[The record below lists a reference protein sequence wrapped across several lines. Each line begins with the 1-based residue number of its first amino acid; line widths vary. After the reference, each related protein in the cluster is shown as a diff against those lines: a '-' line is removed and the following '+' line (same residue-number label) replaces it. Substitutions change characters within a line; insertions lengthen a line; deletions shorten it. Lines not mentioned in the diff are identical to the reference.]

1 MSYITIEEGLH
12 YMNKLKFFQRLPYN
26 SCLFVFCV
34 ETLNS
39 IRFNIGGDVGIGEL
53 CMIIYMGIHFHEII
67 RNPLVR
73 VLGKLYLTLFFAQLF
88 SELFVTNGLN
98 DSIRGLMVTV
108 MSFCHLS
115 FLMHF
120 FLKDSRIIVF
130 CLLGAGTQILLLPT
144 QLDEATRLETIM
156 DGENAVYAKMRLA
169 PALGYILSAMAMFTK
184 KRFSIMLFV
193 VVGCLLFVAG
203 ARNGGMT
210 FVLAAIS
217 AMFLFNKRKKIKLSK
232 FNILFLVA
240 VSYISYILY
249 VEGVKSGIFIS
260 GNNNRVLDIDNPYN
274 PLELIYGNRTEFF
287 VGIYAFMDHFFLGM
301 GAWAKD
307 VTGEYWELLHRL
319 SNNDSGFIG
328 IWMPVHSVFMGW
340 GVYNGILAFLAG
352 LRIVVF
358 IVKKFIYIVKH
369 SLYCNYAVSVCFM
382 FVTFVWN
389 LLFSPPSHFRMSL
402 PIYMAVIFSV
412 YVDIAISKKPHHE
425 RT

>member
-1 MSYITIEEGLH
+1 
-12 YMNKLKFFQRLPYN
+12 MNKLKFFKSLPYN
-26 SCLFVFCV
+26 SCLFVFCI
-34 ETLNS
+34 EALNG
-39 IRFNIGGDVGIGEL
+39 IRFNIGGDIGIGEL
-53 CMIIYMGIHFHEII
+53 CILIYMGTHFRKII
-67 RNPLVR
+67 RQPLIK
-73 VLGKLYLTLFFAQLF
+73 VLGKLYLALFLAQLL
-88 SELFVTNGLN
+88 SELLVSNGFN

-115 FLMHF
+115 FLIHL
-120 FLKDSRIIVF
+120 FLKDSRTVIF

-144 QLDEATRLETIM
+144 EVDEITKLEAIM

-169 PALGYILSAMAMFTK
+169 PALGFILPAAAMFIK
-184 KRFSIMLFV
+184 KRYSILLFV
-193 VVGCLLFVAG
+193 VLGGSLFVAG

-382 FVTFVWN
+382 FVAFMWN
-389 LLFSPPSHFRMSL
+389 LLFSPPSHFRMFL
-402 PIYMAVIFSV
+402 PIYMAVMLSI
-412 YVDIAISKKPHHE
+412 YVDLRIQNNHHE
-425 RT
+425 KALTI